1 MPELLEA
8 DAIVKYYGMR
18 PVLRGASLRL
28 AGGDFVAL
36 LGPNGSGKSTLL
48 RVLST
53 LSRPD
58 KGALIVC
65 GVDALAHSDQARAYL
80 GVVMHQPLLYGD
92 LTARENLEFHA
103 RLHGVA
109 HAAAKVATALDR
121 VQLGARGRDPART
134 FSRGMTQRL
143 TIARL
148 LMQDARVILLDEPFT
163 GLDTA
168 SAASLSGLLT
178 ELAREGRAVLMTT
191 HETRGMEGV
200 TRVVRLA
207 DGRLAEGGPS

>member
-1 MPELLEA
+1 MPALL
-8 DAIVKYYGMR
+8 DAESLVKFYGMR

-28 AGGDFVAL
+28 TGGDFAAL

-58 KGALIVC
+58 QGALTVC
-65 GVDALAHSDQARAYL
+65 GVDALAHGDRARAYI
-80 GVVMHQPLLYGD
+80 GAVMHQPLIYGD
-92 LTARENLEFHA
+92 LTARENLDFHA
-103 RLHGVA
+103 RLHGVPNA
-109 HAAAKVATALDR
+109 SARVAAALDR

-163 GLDTA
+163 GLDIA
-168 SAASLSGLLT
+168 SAAALSALLT
-178 ELAREGRAVLMTT
+178 ELACEGRAVLMAT
-191 HETRGMEGV
+191 HESRGMEGV
-200 TRVVRLA
+200 TRVLRLA
-207 DGRLAEGGPS
+207 DGRLAEDGRP